1 MPLPASR
8 HPLDPRRSA
17 QISTRRANVRQKCVA
32 SLDDLTERE
41 SRSGIPGQAVRCEDV
56 AQEQA
61 ATRLTLDR
69 AFGPCVRAHGMRA
82 ESSRRPAVAT
92 ADPLRRAGHA
102 HLCGV
107 RLRGS
112 ARLADVEPLEGQLE
126 DRVRSRERAA
136 QPGAGRESVL
146 SRSEAE
152 VSVQRPDPSPRAPDA
167 RARSARP
174 GSAPARARGRGAAPL
189 DPQASSRRRP
199 TT

>member
-17 QISTRRANVRQKCVA
+17 QISTRRAKVRQKLVA
-32 SLDDLTERE
+32 FLDDMTSA
-41 SRSGIPGQAVRCEDV
+41 SRVRVFPVRPFVARMSPGSR
-56 AQEQA
+56 A

-69 AFGPCVRAHGMRA
+69 AFGPCVRADGMRA

-112 ARLADVEPLEGQLE
+112 ARLADVEPREGQLE
-126 DRVRSRERAA
+126 DRVRSREGAA

-152 VSVQRPDPSPRAPDA
+152 VSVQRPDPSPRPPDA
-167 RARSARP
+167 RARSARL
-174 GSAPARARGRGAAPL
+174 GSAPARARGRGAAPP